1 MARHYG
7 ERDRGQPGRVGG
19 LIVAPLVELMAVA
32 DGARWSTPA
41 VEAPV
46 GGNGEQEQGRPGSVG
61 GLTVR

>member
-1 MARHYG
+1 
-7 ERDRGQPGRVGG
+7 
-19 LIVAPLVELMAVA
+19 VAPLVELMAVA